1 MERRRKT
8 INKHTASQ
16 MVVGAMEKK
25 RDGKTD
31 EKCWAER

>member
-1 MERRRKT
+1 
-8 INKHTASQ
+8 

-31 EKCWAER
+31 EKCWAERQELTFIQGAHNT